1 MGTVSGQRDRARGRR
16 GGEVVTKEA
25 RTVQYITDEIDA
37 RLMEHLLPESR
48 VEVLREV
55 AAYCEIRAEREAT
68 NSPDEAAK

>member
-1 MGTVSGQRDRARGRR
+1 
-16 GGEVVTKEA
+16 VTKEA